1 MRVSRCDHP
10 LWAEGQ
16 RTIVNADGVHSGT
29 HHHWTRPAIHEPTRG
44 GKAPN
49 PFIYVPDPA
58 QVIIVQ
64 GDSFTGVPTSLPSE
78 QNLGW
83 GGINNPKVS
92 RCRNVGN
99 KPAILPWTQVSGLAI
114 VLKGG
119 ETDEVEASKSMLA
132 VKQ

>member
-1 MRVSRCDHP
+1 MVFTVVP
-10 LWAEGQ
+10 I
-16 RTIVNADGVHSGT
+16 TIGH
-29 HHHWTRPAIHEPTRG
+29 
-44 GKAPN
+44 APRSTSQLVVARLPN
-49 PFIYVPDPA
+49 SFILDPA

-119 ETDEVEASKSMLA
+119 ETDEVEAVKACYSSEA
-132 VKQ
+132 VAGKHDMELH

>member
-1 MRVSRCDHP
+1 MVFTVVP
-10 LWAEGQ
+10 I
-16 RTIVNADGVHSGT
+16 TIGH
-29 HHHWTRPAIHEPTRG
+29 
-44 GKAPN
+44 APRSTSQLVVARLPN
-49 PFIYVPDPA
+49 SFIPDPA

-119 ETDEVEASKSMLA
+119 ETDEVGVSKKRYIVA
-132 VKQ
+132 VKW